1 MSKYFKKITSYED
14 LKSQYRVLLKDNHPD
29 NGGDVSKMQEINTEY
44 DILFAVW
51 KDRKEKQTGEKVTE
65 TADSTR
71 SRFYTEFG
79 WEGSNHD
86 WNRSLKEI
94 AGIVRGYVKEKYPT
108 YKFSVRTS
116 YASMCQ
122 ELHVD
127 LKESPVNIY
136 KSYEELTEKDIH
148 ILTRKL
154 RANGKFKKDS
164 WYPEELKEAILNA
177 WESSDFYKVINDKTQ
192 AVINDVDAFVN
203 SYNYHDTDAMIDYFD
218 VDFYYFGC
226 VRDNG
231 ENIKI
236 VPREEKNSKNKEIA
250 AKEKNTDIFKDFEI
264 TESIHTKTGEKIY
277 LARNK
282 EPLTPDE
289 FRAVREQM
297 QGFGGYYSRYTHSFV
312 FKENPLT
319 NFEAKETPL
328 IKENKSIKDSTEP
341 AERKTE
347 SNIADALKNRKTTSY
362 GIYHDV
368 GTVLDKFSTM
378 ELVNYVIKD
387 VPSGDALLR
396 DYLTNTIIS
405 NEINKVKMSE
415 SKQTDK
421 PQQKPV
427 RRK

>member
-1 MSKYFKKITSYED
+1 MSKYFKKVTSYED

-51 KDRKEKQTGEKVTE
+51 KDRKEEQTGEKVTE

-86 WNRSLKEI
+86 WNRSL
-94 AGIVRGYVKEKYPT
+94 
-108 YKFSVRTS
+108 
-116 YASMCQ
+116 
-122 ELHVD
+122 
-127 LKESPVNIY
+127 
-136 KSYEELTEKDIH
+136 
-148 ILTRKL
+148 
-154 RANGKFKKDS
+154 
-164 WYPEELKEAILNA
+164 
-177 WESSDFYKVINDKTQ
+177 
-192 AVINDVDAFVN
+192 
-203 SYNYHDTDAMIDYFD
+203 
-218 VDFYYFGC
+218 
-226 VRDNG
+226 
-231 ENIKI
+231 
-236 VPREEKNSKNKEIA
+236 KEIA

-319 NFEAKETPL
+319 NFEAEETPL
-328 IKENKSIKDSTEP
+328 IKENESIKDSTEP

-347 SNIADALKNRKTTSY
+347 SNIADALKNRKTTPY

-405 NEINKVKMSE
+405 HEINKVKMSE

-427 RRK
+427 RR